1 LGVERFLMTSRS
13 LLGISLHTMSNEYCY
28 SSPMTAE
35 VKGSRTYDSSLR
47 ARQADARRHALVV
60 AARDLFVDHGYP
72 ATTMAAVAKRAGVSL
87 KTAYN
92 AYRTKAGLLRGVWD
106 LSLKGDLD
114 DAPVAERGW
123 YTDLLLE
130 PDPRRQLAMTAEN
143 SRIVKTRIGPLLRVI
158 RDAAPVDSDL
168 AALWELIQTDFWA
181 NQRAIV
187 ESLASN
193 GSLRPGL
200 DVDRAT
206 DLLWMLNH
214 PDVWLLLVDRRGW
227 SPQEWEDWFAKTS
240 QEQLLPSS

>member
-1 LGVERFLMTSRS
+1 
-13 LLGISLHTMSNEYCY
+13 
-28 SSPMTAE
+28 MTAE

-47 ARQADARRHALVV
+47 AHQAAARRRALAQ
-60 AARDLFVDHGYP
+60 AARDLFVEHGYP
-72 ATTMAAVAKRAGVSL
+72 ATTMEAVAKRADVSL

-92 AYRTKAGLLRGVWD
+92 AYRNKAGLLRAVWD

-114 DAPVAERGW
+114 DAPVAERRW
-123 YTDLLLE
+123 YTELLLE
-130 PDPRRQLAMTAEN
+130 PDPKRQLAMAAES
-143 SRIVKTRIGPLLRVI
+143 SRIVKMRIGPLLRVI
-158 RDAAPVDSDL
+158 RDAAPVDDDL

-187 ESLASN
+187 ESLADK

-200 DVDRAT
+200 DVQRAT

-227 SPQEWEDWFAKTS
+227 SPEDWEGWFAKTC
-240 QEQLLPSS
+240 QEQLLASG